1 MDAYFASVEQAH
13 RPHLRGKP
21 VVITADPYGNPK
33 GRRSVVAAA
42 SYEAKRAGVKSGMP
56 LFEALKI
63 CPQAFS
69 VEGNPD
75 KYQTLTRQFV
85 SILARFS
92 PQVEAYSIDEA
103 FIDVSQTHHLFGGP
117 AEMGEKIKALVKEEL
132 NITCSV
138 GVAPN
143 KLVAKVASSLKK
155 PDALVVV
162 LPQDL
167 PEVLWSLAVDE
178 IPGIGPRRKLK
189 LKMMGLETVGEVAH
203 FPLSLLRST
212 FGVWGEYI
220 YNAAWGRD
228 DTPVLSQK
236 ALPKSIGH
244 SITLKKNLHQREEV
258 QSVLLYLVEKATFRM
273 REKRLLAKKVGVG
286 LRFADFTCV
295 SREEKLSL
303 PTDETERIF
312 WLAKNI
318 LRRMPFK
325 LPVRLVSV
333 QLGSFVKNYPYQPF
347 LFEEAER
354 RRRVNQVKDLI
365 WKRFGESAIS
375 TASSLLAQPYLYP

>member
-21 VVITADPYGNPK
+21 VVITADPYGNSE

-42 SYEAKRAGVKSGMP
+42 SYEAKRAGVKSGRP

-85 SILARFS
+85 SILARFT
-92 PQVEAYSIDEA
+92 PQVEVYSIDEA

-117 AEMGEKIKALVKEEL
+117 AEVGEKIKALVKEEL

-273 REKRLLAKKVGVG
+273 REERLLAKKVGVG
-286 LRFADFTCV
+286 LRFADFTWV

-318 LRRMPFK
+318 LRRMPFR

-333 QLGSFVKNYPYQPF
+333 QLGSFVKDYPYQPF